1 MDADEVNVLLECY
14 QTLYPREEIELIS
27 CVARKYTSVVLGT
40 EKFGSKMDCR
50 NLRSARIMA
59 SWTGDDGSIDTTA
72 PRRPGVVNSYI
83 LHSVKLN
90 GKLHQHVFAIVW
102 WYLKTDLDHGHF
114 GKPAEVWRH
123 DHEPCGPSLFM
134 PVQRIAQKLACSSV
148 KVNGVDMFVVN
159 PILRSFH

>member
-1 MDADEVNVLLECY
+1 LDADEVNILLECY
-14 QTLYPREEIELIS
+14 QTLYPRDEIELVS

-40 EKFGSKMDCR
+40 EKFGSKMDCH

-59 SWTGDDGSIDTTA
+59 SWTDEDGSIDTTA
-72 PRRPGVVNSYI
+72 PRRPGIVNSYI

-90 GKLHQHVFAIVW
+90 GKLHQHAFPIVW
-102 WYLKTDLDHGHF
+102 WYTTDLDHGHF

-134 PVQRIAQKLACSSV
+134 PIQRIAQKFACSSV
-148 KVNGVDMFVVN
+148 KVNGVDKIVVN
-159 PILRSFH
+159 PIPRSFH